1 MNSNIIKDEEEQ
13 PASRQSYRIKKVETR
28 SPKKIRDELIALNE
42 EEHKLQMEK
51 LEIHKCTTDQL

>member
-42 EEHKLQMEK
+42 EEHHLQMEI
-51 LEIHKCTTDQL
+51 L

>member
-1 MNSNIIKDEEEQ
+1 MNSNIIKDEEEH

-42 EEHKLQMEK
+42 EEQRLQR
-51 LEIHKCTTDQL
+51 EIL